1 MCIVAFAWQVL
12 DDTPL
17 CLISNRDEF
26 YQRPT
31 ASLQQWA
38 DSPIIAGQDLQ
49 SGGTWMGITASG
61 RWAIVT
67 NFRDGQDKKTYP
79 TSRGELIQQYL
90 ESTQTPIRFAQDL
103 EKKQCDYAGFNLFVG
118 DRQQAVYMSNRG
130 EAPQMLAKGV
140 YVTSNGLMT
149 EHWEKTRHLR
159 KRFTQEFLPMLQSH
173 QPQADID
180 AAVWDILEDERKVIP
195 ELLPNTGINAQMEEL
210 LSSIFIQ
217 SPVYGTRCSNFL
229 QMKAQQW
236 LWQEK
241 NQQGVLKGK
250 ITSIEQSMKP

>member
-1 MCIVAFAWQVL
+1 
-12 DDTPL
+12 
-17 CLISNRDEF
+17 
-26 YQRPT
+26 
-31 ASLQQWA
+31 
-38 DSPIIAGQDLQ
+38 
-49 SGGTWMGITASG
+49 
-61 RWAIVT
+61 
-67 NFRDGQDKKTYP
+67 
-79 TSRGELIQQYL
+79 
-90 ESTQTPIRFAQDL
+90 
-103 EKKQCDYAGFNLFVG
+103 
-118 DRQQAVYMSNRG
+118 
-130 EAPQMLAKGV
+130 
-140 YVTSNGLMT
+140 
-149 EHWEKTRHLR
+149 
-159 KRFTQEFLPMLQSH
+159 MLQSH